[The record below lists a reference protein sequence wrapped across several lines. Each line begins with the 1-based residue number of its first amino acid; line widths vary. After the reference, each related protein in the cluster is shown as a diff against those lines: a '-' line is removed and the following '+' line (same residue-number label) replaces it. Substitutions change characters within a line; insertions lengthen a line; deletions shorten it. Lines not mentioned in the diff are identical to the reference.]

1 MRSLDPVVDPFV
13 GAVVG
18 VRGQLTDRF
27 DLAAQLVR
35 DDNAGLA
42 KTGGQLPQE
51 VPGRFGV
58 SPWLHQNVEHIPA
71 PIHGPPQPYLRAVD
85 WHDNF
90 IEVPLICCRGPVALD
105 AMCEMPPK
113 PVHPFAHGFPADDYA
128 SLGEQILYIRRA

>member
-113 PVHPFAHGFPADDYA
+113 PVHPFAHGFPVDDYA